1 MFPLN
6 DGSQIG
12 LIGNPIRIKNRD
24 KNVIIFARLMPG
36 EGRVT
41 DLIDSYGI
49 CLIAP
54 FSENYVN

>member
-24 KNVIIFARLMPG
+24 NFFARLMPG

-49 CLIAP
+49 CLNAP
-54 FSENYVN
+54 FSENYGN